1 MRSSPNCSRV
11 LPRAAAA
18 QAVLAAAGCR
28 PSARHPPC
36 GSPSLQGGQGR
47 QLQLKYDYVGIN
59 GNRLASGA
67 HVLIDGMNT
76 EGLFATVQ
84 YQSNNTFHA
93 AYDPAG
99 PADALPLVDLVPFAL
114 GSFGSVAKVREY
126 LNPAK
131 LQLTTGCTTR
141 TLQRSC
147 RCDAWQRAA
156 CRARS
161 PAGPAQRHPGR
172 PAVPLA
178 GHRGRGPRRHAAGC
192 RRHVF
197 NSLSHCLLRRE
208 RRRPDPRG
216 AAGRWLC
223 HLQLHR
229 HGEALCEAWRW
240 RWRWRRRWCQ

>member
-36 GSPSLQGGQGR
+36 GSPSLQDGQGR

-84 YQSNNTFHA
+84 CQSNNTFHA

-131 LQLTTGCTTR
+131 LQLTTGLHDTDTAAFLQVRCLAAGGLPCTFPSR
-141 TLQRSC
+141 TGAASP
-147 RCDAWQRAA
+147 RAA
-156 CRARS
+156 CCPAR
-161 PAGPAQRHPGR
+161 R
-172 PAVPLA
+172 PSWE
-178 GHRGRGPRRHAAGC
+178 RTQT
-192 RRHVF
+192 
-197 NSLSHCLLRRE
+197 S
-208 RRRPDPRG
+208 RRRMQTARFQFPITLPFTTR
-216 AAGRWLC
+216 AAT
-223 HLQLHR
+223 
-229 HGEALCEAWRW
+229 A
-240 RWRWRRRWCQ
+240 